1 MAPPPCGASVHCGP
15 SVIDATRQRH
25 TGPLRSQPMN
35 LTHRRGPPLRPFALG
50 GALLRGLFE
59 IIALWR
65 SRETLRG

>member
-1 MAPPPCGASVHCGP
+1 
-15 SVIDATRQRH
+15 
-25 TGPLRSQPMN
+25 MN
-35 LTHRRGPPLRPFALG
+35 LTHRRWPPLRLFALG

>member
-1 MAPPPCGASVHCGP
+1 
-15 SVIDATRQRH
+15 
-25 TGPLRSQPMN
+25 MN
-35 LTHRRGPPLRPFALG
+35 LTHRRGPPLLPFALG